1 MAKKN
6 FSAGSTKSGVLNNDG
21 GEKLR
26 EIQAKTQYNFKYI
39 PKDKIIPNPKNEQY
53 TQDGIEALK
62 ESILVNGLRHNLSV
76 LYDAETDQYRLISG
90 ERRYHAI
97 CQMTDKEYRDNFP
110 AGIPCK
116 VEKSDISDIDEEI
129 MLISANHDVRE
140 SSMEVKRWEV
150 SRLLELYE
158 AKKLK
163 GEIKN
168 IHAEIASQL
177 NISERQARKYTTAEK
192 LIPELSELLNSN
204 GIDLNQA
211 DKFGKLDEG
220 AQKTILSIIQKNGT
234 IENAEFQS
242 IKKLSEERADEA
254 RQYKKQLD
262 SATKEI
268 EDKKHT
274 IELLEQRI
282 NDFQSNSNS
291 TEKEPDKDEMV
302 KFAMQ
307 AKEKAEPEALKYIK
321 RFYGAKEFLHNEKR
335 WCLWLESASP
345 KELKSMPMIMARID
359 ATRKFRLESSKLATQ
374 KYANYP
380 TRFMEMRQPSTSYIL
395 VPRHTSENRRYI
407 PFGFMEESAICGD
420 ANSMIPHSSLYHF
433 GILISNVHM
442 AWVRAV
448 CGRIK
453 SDYRYSNDVVY
464 NNFPWPA
471 PTDEQKAKIE
481 QTAQAILDARNLY
494 PNDSLADLY
503 DERTMPPELRRAHQ
517 QNDKAVMQAYGFS
530 IRDTTEST
538 CVAALM
544 KMYQQLVQAEK

>member
-211 DKFGKLDEG
+211 DKFGKLDED

-291 TEKEPDKDEMV
+291 TEKGPDKDEMV
-302 KFAMQ
+302 KFAIQ
-307 AKEKAEPEALKYIK
+307 AKEKAEREAREAYVRANQELLASIIYCEAGNQP
-321 RFYGAKEFLHNEKR
+321 YEGQVAVGAVIMNRVKSGSYPNSIEEVIYQSGQFGPAATG
-335 WCLWLESASP
+335 WLN
-345 KELKSMPMIMARID
+345 RV
-359 ATRKFRLESSKLATQ
+359 RSSK
-374 KYANYP
+374 
-380 TRFMEMRQPSTSYIL
+380 
-395 VPRHTSENRRYI
+395 
-407 PFGFMEESAICGD
+407 G
-420 ANSMIPHSSLYHF
+420 
-433 GILISNVHM
+433 
-442 AWVRAV
+442 
-448 CGRIK
+448 
-453 SDYRYSNDVVY
+453 YS
-464 NNFPWPA
+464 
-471 PTDEQKAKIE
+471 
-481 QTAQAILDARNLY
+481 QTALQAAVDALNGSNPIGNCLY
-494 PNDSLADLY
+494 FDQGGAG
-503 DERTMPPELRRAHQ
+503 MKIGAH
-517 QNDKAVMQAYGFS
+517 YFH
-530 IRDTTEST
+530 
-538 CVAALM
+538 
-544 KMYQQLVQAEK
+544 

>member
-6 FSAGSTKSGVLNNDG
+6 FSAGTTKSGVLNNDG

-53 TQDGIEALK
+53 SQDGIEALK
-62 ESILVNGLRHNLSV
+62 ESILVNGLRHNLSA
-76 LYDAETDQYRLISG
+76 LYDAETDLYRLISG

-97 CQMTDKEYRDNFP
+97 CQMTDKEYRNNFP

-116 VEKSDISDIDEEI
+116 IEKSDISAIDEEI

-158 AKKLK
+158 AKKLN

-168 IHAEIASQL
+168 IHAEIANQL

-211 DKFGKLDEG
+211 DKFGKLDED

-254 RQYKKQLD
+254 REYKKQLD
-262 SATKEI
+262 SATREI
-268 EDKKHT
+268 EDKQHT
-274 IELLEQRI
+274 IELLEQKI
-282 NDFQSNSNS
+282 NNFQNGDKTS
-291 TEKEPDKDEMV
+291 TDQEPNKDDMV

-307 AKEKAEPEALKYIK
+307 AKEKAEREKAKMEAQVEKLKQQQ
-321 RFYGAKEFLHNEKR
+321 KEKEQR
-335 WCLWLESASP
+335 QTSISDS
-345 KELKSMPMIMARID
+345 ELKRINSI
-359 ATRKFRLESSKLATQ
+359 AKLEQ
-374 KYANYP
+374 
-380 TRFMEMRQPSTSYIL
+380 
-395 VPRHTSENRRYI
+395 
-407 PFGFMEESAICGD
+407 
-420 ANSMIPHSSLYHF
+420 SLN
-433 GILISNVHM
+433 LLE
-442 AWVRAV
+442 
-448 CGRIK
+448 
-453 SDYRYSNDVVY
+453 
-464 NNFPWPA
+464 NNF
-471 PTDEQKAKIE
+471 DVLKNNKAIIRNDAELKIRVE
-481 QTAQAILDARNLY
+481 ILKNRLVDLIENL
-494 PNDSLADLY
+494 
-503 DERTMPPELRRAHQ
+503 
-517 QNDKAVMQAYGFS
+517 
-530 IRDTTEST
+530 
-538 CVAALM
+538 
-544 KMYQQLVQAEK
+544 